1 MFPCTVKV
9 QKLKCKPLQKEHLQ
23 LWKLEN
29 GKSRLFYKPL
39 LLLCVSSTEKKKEK
53 TFLSANIIHWVNK
66 NKLIQVYFLTNSKP
80 YTQVKK
86 KIKAH
91 TWYFGAHSLCID
103 KCLLLQRRCSSQL
116 TFIFIQFSWWR
127 SLFAFPPSVYITF
140 HSLLL
145 HSHLMTCRLH
155 CLICQKWK

>member
-23 LWKLEN
+23 LQNWRMAKADSFIN
-29 GKSRLFYKPL
+29 
-39 LLLCVSSTEKKKEK
+39 LCCCCVCQAQKKKKEK